1 MASIQH
7 TITATVNPS
16 AAPPSVGAHY
26 NNTATKQRWVS
37 AGTESVKDWGHPLP
51 GSELLLGLDLFAY
64 TIDTGVSRV
73 IWTMDAPAQHVV
85 SFGQPPTVPGYYE
98 VELIC
103 ETVRAVE
110 PVVGVDFDPSVW
122 IQGLNF
128 DIPSQLYVWPGSA
141 TLFKFGLWIAQN
153 SGARPYWRLIESR
166 PLDEPKPVFVSADG
180 AERTLVLSAAPQT
193 MWDVLTDGPPKRLVL
208 PSLGETF
215 SNDLFTKV
223 DLVIRNV
230 TNYPL
235 DVTIDEDLGF
245 PLPGVTTLTIPP
257 GVTMLYRLAYFVGLA
272 QHSWSLLSSHELAP
286 KKP

>member
-7 TITATVNPS
+7 TITAAVNPS
-16 AAPPSVGAHY
+16 DAPPSVGAHY

-51 GSELLLGLDLFAY
+51 GSEFMLGLDQLAY

-85 SFGQPPTVPGYYE
+85 TFGPPPTVPGYYE
-98 VELIC
+98 VDLIC
-103 ETVRAVE
+103 ETVRTVE
-110 PVVGVDFDPSVW
+110 PVVGVDFDSSVW
-122 IQGLNF
+122 IPGLNF
-128 DIPSQLYVWPGSA
+128 DIPNQLYVWPGSA
-141 TLFKFGLWIAQN
+141 TLFRFGLWIAQN
-153 SGARPYWRLIESR
+153 AGARRYWRLIESR

-180 AERTLVLSAAPQT
+180 ASQMLILSSAPQT
-193 MWDVLTDGPPKRLVL
+193 MWDILSEGAPKRLVL

-223 DLVIRNV
+223 DLVIRNA
-230 TNYPL
+230 TTKSL
-235 DVTIDEDLGF
+235 DVTVDEDLGF
-245 PLPGVTTLTIPP
+245 PLPGVTTLTIPA
-257 GVTMLYRLAYFVGLA
+257 GETMLYRLAYFVGFA
-272 QHSWSLLSSHELAP
+272 QHSWSLLSSHQLAP